1 MGRSTLSDVVLG
13 AWTYM
18 RHSPQGFPTRGQGGT
33 PPSKLADHRSRP
45 RRAQIALE
53 HVLSATALHMGDGLK
68 ATLDA
73 LGQAL
78 QHGEAAHS
86 NEERNAIVDTL
97 GLLRREQPTLIARFL
112 DEIESGLAALGA
124 TEPPDDEAAAPVAA
138 SVSTLGELSLVDQG
152 SLEEELALQG
162 IATRGEVRHAEA
174 LFLLGHRFA
183 VLVAQPIL
191 TPAALPIGP
200 VRLGVALRA
209 AIEPLGLRID
219 HRVTIYRL
227 FDRVAMA
234 LAGAYYADVNEAF
247 VEQRILPGL
256 RPKRIAARHGGD
268 AAPPSTAV
276 GAKAPAESEA
286 AAPSAGA
293 HTNGGTPAPP
303 PDAAANGP
311 SAAPLHAAPIPVGT
325 GADADAGTAADS
337 LRLYTHLCGLLKGER
352 PPPAQR
358 GGTDGVADGRAVQEA
373 LTQLQARIGRLAGGD
388 AALATR
394 GVTHLKRDLV
404 AQLRQ
409 MGGAGGTLAL
419 SREDGD
425 TIDLVGMLFGQLTRS
440 AGLGSAAQGLLSQLQ
455 LPLMRVALAD
465 PAFFTRTDHPARK
478 LLNTVIE
485 AGERWIDDADPDA
498 DLLLRLR
505 QVVKQVAHGD
515 AADLDALEDLHK
527 GLSGHVGVLTRRAEI
542 AERRQIEAAK
552 GRERLELARSRSR
565 TTLTRMIERADP
577 PAPLRDMLERTWAP
591 VLALTLLRQ
600 GEDSAAYH
608 RRLAVA
614 DQLLR
619 RSPDDERPVDQALR
633 REVEDGLGQVGMH
646 GEDVHKLTRA
656 LFDPPTSGDGAAA
669 AALSDITDKL
679 GAWGRTPG
687 DEAAGPA
694 SAPAPAP
701 ERTLPL
707 PLNAAEQQT
716 LEQIKGLP
724 FGTWFE
730 FRTNQQGDT
739 VRRKLAW
746 FSTLTGRC
754 LFVNQRGLR
763 THDSTLEQV
772 ARDMARGQLWP
783 VPSGRRSFVDRA
795 WDSILSTL
803 RRIAPGGDA
812 AQLAPN

>member
-1 MGRSTLSDVVLG
+1 
-13 AWTYM
+13 M
-18 RHSPQGFPTRGQGGT
+18 RHSPQGFPTRGQAGAP
-33 PPSKLADHRSRP
+33 PPSKLADRRALP

-53 HVLSATALHMGDGLK
+53 RVLAATASHMGDGLK

-78 QHGEAAHS
+78 QNGEAARS

-97 GLLRREQPTLIARFL
+97 GLLRREQAALIARFV
-112 DEIESGLAALGA
+112 EAIESGLATLGA
-124 TEPPDDEAAAPVAA
+124 VEPPPAEIAATAAGAAP
-138 SVSTLGELSLVDQG
+138 LPGELSLVDQG
-152 SLEEELALQG
+152 SLDEELALQG

-200 VRLGVALRA
+200 VRLGEALRA
-209 AIEPLGLRID
+209 AIDPLALRID
-219 HRVTIYRL
+219 HRVAIYRL

-234 LAGAYYADVNEAF
+234 LAGAFYADVNEDF

-256 RPKRIAARHGGD
+256 RPKRVAARLGGD
-268 AAPPSTAV
+268 VTPAAAAGGASATKPAIESETASASAPPT
-276 GAKAPAESEA
+276 
-286 AAPSAGA
+286 
-293 HTNGGTPAPP
+293 
-303 PDAAANGP
+303 GP
-311 SAAPLHAAPIPVGT
+311 GSAAMSAEPAATAAVPSQSAPVAA
-325 GADADAGTAADS
+325 GADAVTTSDS

-352 PPPAQR
+352 PPPVQR
-358 GGTDGVADGRAVQEA
+358 AGADGVADGRAVQEA
-373 LTQLQARIGRLAGGD
+373 MVQLQARIGRQVGSD

-409 MGGAGGTLAL
+409 MGGAGGALAL

-425 TIDLVGMLFGQLTRS
+425 TIDLVGMLFGHLTRS
-440 AGLGSAAQGLLSQLQ
+440 AGLGTAAQGLLSQLQ

-465 PAFFTRTDHPARK
+465 PAFFTRADHPARK

-498 DLLLRLR
+498 DLLSRLR
-505 QVVKQVAHGD
+505 QIVKQVAHGD

-552 GRERLELARSRSR
+552 GRERLELARRRSR
-565 TTLTRMIERADP
+565 ATLTRMIERADP

-619 RSPDDERPVDQALR
+619 RSSGDDRPVDQALR
-633 REVEDGLGQVGMH
+633 REVEEGLSQVGMH
-646 GEDVHKLTRA
+646 GEDVQKLTHA
-656 LFDPPTSGDGAAA
+656 LFDSAPSGEEGAA

-679 GAWGRTPG
+679 GAWGRTPE
-687 DEAAGPA
+687 DD
-694 SAPAPAP
+694 APAAAASSETTP
-701 ERTLPL
+701 ERATPL
-707 PLNAAEQQT
+707 PLSADEQQM

-730 FRTNQQGDT
+730 FRTNQQGDS

-772 ARDMARGQLWP
+772 ARDMARRQLWP
-783 VPSGRRSFVDRA
+783 VPSERRTFVDRA
-795 WDSILSTL
+795 WDTILSTL

>member
-1 MGRSTLSDVVLG
+1 MKHT
-13 AWTYM
+13 
-18 RHSPQGFPTRGQGGT
+18 PQGFTTRGQAGAP
-33 PPSKLADHRSRP
+33 PPSKLADRRSLP
-45 RRAQIALE
+45 RRAQLALE
-53 HVLSATALHMGDGLK
+53 RVLAATASHMGDGLK
-68 ATLDA
+68 ATFDA

-78 QHGEAAHS
+78 QNGEVARS

-97 GLLRREQPTLIARFL
+97 GLLRREQAALIARFVE
-112 DEIESGLAALGA
+112 EIESGLAALGA
-124 TEPPDDEAAAPVAA
+124 DEPPRAEIEAMAAGAAP
-138 SVSTLGELSLVDQG
+138 LPGELSLVDQG

-200 VRLGVALRA
+200 VRIGEALRA

-219 HRVTIYRL
+219 HRVSIYRL

-234 LAGAYYADVNEAF
+234 LAGAYYADVNEGF

-256 RPKRIAARHGGD
+256 RPKRVATRLGGD
-268 AAPPSTAV
+268 APPAAAGTTAAPKPATESDAAPAAATTVAAAGSPAVPAEPAATAAVPPQSPPVAV
-276 GAKAPAESEA
+276 GAEV
-286 AAPSAGA
+286 GA
-293 HTNGGTPAPP
+293 
-303 PDAAANGP
+303 
-311 SAAPLHAAPIPVGT
+311 L
-325 GADADAGTAADS
+325 ADS
-337 LRLYTHLCGLLKGER
+337 QRLYTHLCGLLKGER
-352 PPPAQR
+352 LLPAQR
-358 GGTDGVADGRAVQEA
+358 ASADGVADGRAVQDA
-373 LTQLQARIGRLAGGD
+373 LMQLQARIARQIGGD

-409 MGGAGGTLAL
+409 MGGAGGPLAL

-425 TIDLVGMLFGQLTRS
+425 TIDLVGMLFGHLTRS
-440 AGLGSAAQGLLSQLQ
+440 AGLGTAAQGLLSQLQ

-465 PAFFTRTDHPARK
+465 PAFFTRADHPARK

-485 AGERWIDDADPDA
+485 AGERWIDDTDPDA

-505 QVVKQVAHGD
+505 QIVKQVAHGD
-515 AADLDALEDLHK
+515 AADLDALEELHK

-552 GRERLELARSRSR
+552 GRERLEFARRQSRAA
-565 TTLTRMIERADP
+565 LTRMIERADP

-619 RSPDDERPVDQALR
+619 RSSGDDRPVDQALR

-646 GEDVHKLTRA
+646 GEDVQKLTRA
-656 LFDPPTSGDGAAA
+656 LFDTAPSGEESAA
-669 AALSDITDKL
+669 AALSDITDRL
-679 GAWGRTPG
+679 GAWGRTPE
-687 DEAAGPA
+687 D
-694 SAPAPAP
+694 APAAAASPAATP
-701 ERTLPL
+701 ECAVPL
-707 PLNAAEQQT
+707 SLSADEQQM

-772 ARDMARGQLWP
+772 ARDMARRQLWP
-783 VPSGRRSFVDRA
+783 VPSERRTFVDRA
-795 WDSILSTL
+795 WDTILSTL

>member
-1 MGRSTLSDVVLG
+1 
-13 AWTYM
+13 M
-18 RHSPQGFPTRGQGGT
+18 RHSPQGTPTRGQAGAP
-33 PPSKLADHRSRP
+33 PPSKLTDRRSLP

-53 HVLSATALHMGDGLK
+53 RVLAATALHMGDGLK
-68 ATLDA
+68 ATFDA

-78 QHGEAAHS
+78 QNGEAARS

-97 GLLRREQPTLIARFL
+97 GLLRREQAALIARFV

-124 TEPPDDEAAAPVAA
+124 AEPPHAEVAA
-138 SVSTLGELSLVDQG
+138 TAAGTPPPAGELSLLDQG

-200 VRLGVALRA
+200 VRLGEALRA
-209 AIEPLGLRID
+209 AIEPLGLSND

-234 LAGAYYADVNEAF
+234 LAGAYYAEVNDGF

-256 RPKRIAARHGGD
+256 RPKRVAARLGGD
-268 AAPPSTAV
+268 TAAAGSPGPTAA
-276 GAKAPAESEA
+276 AKPAAESEVAPAAA
-286 AAPSAGA
+286 AAPVVGA
-293 HTNGGTPAPP
+293 DSPAATAQ
-303 PDAAANGP
+303 AAA
-311 SAAPLHAAPIPVGT
+311 AAAIPPQPPLPAADVG
-325 GADADAGTAADS
+325 AAADS

-358 GGTDGVADGRAVQEA
+358 AGADGVADGHAVQEA
-373 LTQLQARIGRLAGGD
+373 LTQLQARIGRQVGGD

-409 MGGAGGTLAL
+409 MGGADGALAL

-425 TIDLVGMLFGQLTRS
+425 TIDLVGMLFGHLTRS
-440 AGLGSAAQGLLSQLQ
+440 AGLGTAAQGLLSQLQ

-465 PAFFTRTDHPARK
+465 PAFFTRADHPARK

-505 QVVKQVAHGD
+505 QIVKQVAHGD

-552 GRERLELARSRSR
+552 GRERLELARRQSRA
-565 TTLTRMIERADP
+565 TLTRMIERADP

-619 RSPDDERPVDQALR
+619 RSSGDDRPVDQALR

-646 GEDVHKLTRA
+646 GEDVQKLTRA
-656 LFDPPTSGDGAAA
+656 LFDPAPSGEDDAA

-679 GAWGRTPG
+679 GAWVRAPE
-687 DEAAGPA
+687 DD
-694 SAPAPAP
+694 APATGASPAAMP
-701 ERTLPL
+701 TRSVPL
-707 PLNAAEQQT
+707 PLSADEQQM

-772 ARDMARGQLWP
+772 ARDMARRQLWP
-783 VPSGRRSFVDRA
+783 VPGERRTFVDRA
-795 WDSILSTL
+795 WDTILSTL
-803 RRIAPGGDA
+803 RRIAPGADA

>member
-1 MGRSTLSDVVLG
+1 
-13 AWTYM
+13 M
-18 RHSPQGFPTRGQGGT
+18 RHSPQDFPTRGQAGAP
-33 PPSKLADHRSRP
+33 PPSKLADRRSLP

-53 HVLSATALHMGDGLK
+53 RVLAATASHMGDGLK
-68 ATLDA
+68 TTFDA

-78 QHGEAAHS
+78 QNGEAARS
-86 NEERNAIVDTL
+86 NEERNAILDTL
-97 GLLRREQPTLIARFL
+97 GLLRREQTALIARFVA
-112 DEIESGLAALGA
+112 EIESGLATLGA
-124 TEPPDDEAAAPVAA
+124 TEPPRTESAPTAAAAA
-138 SVSTLGELSLVDQG
+138 SPTGELSLVDQG

-200 VRLGVALRA
+200 VRLGEALRA

-219 HRVTIYRL
+219 HRVAIYRL

-234 LAGAYYADVNEAF
+234 LAGTYYAAVNEGF

-256 RPKRIAARHGGD
+256 RPKRVAARLGGD
-268 AAPPSTAV
+268 ATPAAAAGTVSAIKPATEPEGAP
-276 GAKAPAESEA
+276 A
-286 AAPSAGA
+286 AAPAGPVDGAGSPAVPTEPAATAAVPSQSPPVAAGA
-293 HTNGGTPAPP
+293 T
-303 PDAAANGP
+303 
-311 SAAPLHAAPIPVGT
+311 
-325 GADADAGTAADS
+325 ADS

-358 GGTDGVADGRAVQEA
+358 AGAEGVADGRAVQEA
-373 LTQLQARIGRLAGGD
+373 LMQLQARIGRQVGGD

-409 MGGAGGTLAL
+409 MGGAGGALAL

-425 TIDLVGMLFGQLTRS
+425 TIDLVGMLFGHLTRS
-440 AGLGSAAQGLLSQLQ
+440 AGLGTAAQGLLSQLQ

-465 PAFFTRTDHPARK
+465 PAFFTRADHPARK

-505 QVVKQVAHGD
+505 QIVKQVAHGD
-515 AADLDALEDLHK
+515 AADLDAMEDLHK

-552 GRERLELARSRSR
+552 GRERLELARRRSR
-565 TTLTRMIERADP
+565 ATLTRMIERADP
-577 PAPLRDMLERTWAP
+577 PASLRDMLERTWAP

-619 RSPDDERPVDQALR
+619 RSSGDDRPVDQALR

-646 GEDVHKLTRA
+646 GEDVHKLTHA
-656 LFDPPTSGDGAAA
+656 LFDVAPSGEDGAA

-687 DEAAGPA
+687 DD
-694 SAPAPAP
+694 APAAAASPAATA
-701 ERTLPL
+701 ERTAPM
-707 PLNAAEQQT
+707 PPAT
-716 LEQIKGLP
+716 
-724 FGTWFE
+724 
-730 FRTNQQGDT
+730 
-739 VRRKLAW
+739 
-746 FSTLTGRC
+746 SC
-754 LFVNQRGLR
+754 
-763 THDSTLEQV
+763 SV
-772 ARDMARGQLWP
+772 ARRATSTRSPGWP
-783 VPSGRRSFVDRA
+783 RATPSSKWNSRSSRPGR
-795 WDSILSTL
+795 ST
-803 RRIAPGGDA
+803 RMMCTSPGSSSSGG
-812 AQLAPN
+812 P

>member
-1 MGRSTLSDVVLG
+1 
-13 AWTYM
+13 M
-18 RHSPQGFPTRGQGGT
+18 RHSPQGTPTRGQAGAP
-33 PPSKLADHRSRP
+33 PPSKLADRRSLP

-53 HVLSATALHMGDGLK
+53 RVLAATASHMGDGLK
-68 ATLDA
+68 ATFDA

-78 QHGEAAHS
+78 QNGEAARS

-97 GLLRREQPTLIARFL
+97 GLLRREQAALIARFV

-124 TEPPDDEAAAPVAA
+124 VEPPRAEIAATAAGTPPPV
-138 SVSTLGELSLVDQG
+138 GELSLVDQG

-200 VRLGVALRA
+200 VRLGEALRA
-209 AIEPLGLRID
+209 AIEPLGLRND

-234 LAGAYYADVNEAF
+234 LAGTYYADVNDGF

-256 RPKRIAARHGGD
+256 RPKRVAARLGGD
-268 AAPPSTAV
+268 AAAAGSSGTAAA
-276 GAKAPAESEA
+276 AKPATEPEAAPAPPAPA
-286 AAPSAGA
+286 AAPGPGAGSPAATAQPVAAAAIAPQPPMAGDAGA
-293 HTNGGTPAPP
+293 AT
-303 PDAAANGP
+303 
-311 SAAPLHAAPIPVGT
+311 
-325 GADADAGTAADS
+325 DS

-352 PPPAQR
+352 PQPAQR
-358 GGTDGVADGRAVQEA
+358 AGADGVADGHTVQEA
-373 LTQLQARIGRLAGGD
+373 LMQLQARIGRQIGGD

-409 MGGAGGTLAL
+409 MGGADGALAL

-425 TIDLVGMLFGQLTRS
+425 TIDLVGMLFGHLTRS
-440 AGLGSAAQGLLSQLQ
+440 AGLGTAAQGLLSQLQ

-465 PAFFTRTDHPARK
+465 PAFFTRADHPARK

-485 AGERWIDDADPDA
+485 AGERWIDDADPDT

-505 QVVKQVAHGD
+505 QIVKQVAHGD
-515 AADLDALEDLHK
+515 AADLDALEELHK

-552 GRERLELARSRSR
+552 GRERLELARRRSR

-619 RSPDDERPVDQALR
+619 RSSGDDRPVDQALR

-656 LFDPPTSGDGAAA
+656 LFDPAPSGGDDAA

-679 GAWGRTPG
+679 GAWGRTPE
-687 DEAAGPA
+687 DAPAVAA
-694 SAPAPAP
+694 SAAATP
-701 ERTLPL
+701 ERAVPL
-707 PLNAAEQQT
+707 PLSTDEQQM

-772 ARDMARGQLWP
+772 ARDMARRQMWP
-783 VPSGRRSFVDRA
+783 VPGERRTFVDRA
-795 WDSILSTL
+795 WDTILSTL
-803 RRIAPGGDA
+803 RRIAPGADA

>member
-1 MGRSTLSDVVLG
+1 
-13 AWTYM
+13 M
-18 RHSPQGFPTRGQGGT
+18 RDSPQDFPTRGQAGA
-33 PPSKLADHRSRP
+33 PPPAKPADRRSLP
-45 RRAQIALE
+45 RRAQLALE
-53 HVLSATALHMGDGLK
+53 RVLASTGQHMGDGLK

-78 QHGEAAHS
+78 QHGETARS

-97 GLLRREQPTLIARFL
+97 GLLRREQAALSARFMA
-112 DEIESGLAALGA
+112 EIESGLAMLGA
-124 TEPPDDEAAAPVAA
+124 DEPQRAEPAAPAA
-138 SVSTLGELSLVDQG
+138 GAAPQLGELSLVDQG
-152 SLEEELALQG
+152 SLEEELALQS

-200 VRLGVALRA
+200 ARLGDALRA
-209 AIEPLGLRID
+209 AIEPLGLRVD
-219 HRVTIYRL
+219 HRVMIYRL

-234 LAGAYYADVNEAF
+234 LAGAYYADVNEGF

-256 RPKRIAARHGGD
+256 RPKRVAPRYGAGASAKPATEPD
-268 AAPPSTAV
+268 AAP
-276 GAKAPAESEA
+276 A
-286 AAPSAGA
+286 AAAAEG
-293 HTNGGTPAPP
+293 
-303 PDAAANGP
+303 AAATP
-311 SAAPLHAAPIPVGT
+311 EPAAVPPQPQPQPQPQSASSAAPA
-325 GADADAGTAADS
+325 GADAGAPADS

-352 PPPAQR
+352 SAPAQ
-358 GGTDGVADGRAVQEA
+358 GASADGVADGRAVQEA
-373 LTQLQARIGRLAGGD
+373 LMQLQSRIARQAGGD

-409 MGGAGGTLAL
+409 MGEAGGALAL

-440 AGLGSAAQGLLSQLQ
+440 AGLGTAAQGLLSQLQ

-465 PAFFTRTDHPARK
+465 PAFFTQADHPARK
-478 LLNTVIE
+478 LLNAVIE

-515 AADLDALEDLHK
+515 VADLDALEDLHK

-552 GRERLELARSRSR
+552 GRERLELARQRSR
-565 TTLTRMIERADP
+565 AALTRMIERADP

-619 RSPDDERPVDQALR
+619 RSAADDRPVDQTLR

-656 LFDPPTSGDGAAA
+656 LFDPATSGDGAAA
-669 AALSDITDKL
+669 ATLTDITDKL
-679 GAWGRTPG
+679 GAWGRAPG
-687 DEAAGPA
+687 SDAAGSSA
-694 SAPAPAP
+694 SAPTP

-763 THDSTLEQV
+763 THDSTLEQI

-783 VPSGRRSFVDRA
+783 VPGERRTFVDRA
-795 WDSILSTL
+795 WDTIQSTL

-812 AQLAPN
+812 AQLTPN